1 MSLVLIL
8 PKGLNLPQTNTKL
21 WADTKCIYITKHFT
35 ILHVVQETGCKFQVE
50 TIKMVWPGLSRVKI
64 KISITFL
71 KFFFTRIYF
80 NTIHHGSFVF
90 CVLSSQRVTLKSRKD
105 KETKNM
111 QETRKQKTTKNTM
124 TTQHPSIPGGSNYKI
139 KGEFFTTLFG
149 LSKQTWPILFQGAW
163 LQNEVSWSLPPP
175 SPPEIKNLLLQI
187 ILCYLCH
194 YVLLEYWSHQQKN
207 STYIL

>member
-8 PKGLNLPQTNTKL
+8 PKGLNLPQINIKL
-21 WADTKCIYITKHFT
+21 WADTKYIYITKHFT
-35 ILHVVQETGCKFQVE
+35 ILHVRGPQVCQLFSCYVSPS
-50 TIKMVWPGLSRVKI
+50 INKVLIIIIIMWCRKLDVSFRWRLSKWVWPGLSRVMVKF
-64 KISITFL
+64 SITFL

-90 CVLSSQRVTLKSRKD
+90 CVLSSQRVTLKYRKD
-105 KETKNM
+105 KEIKNI
-111 QETRKQKTTKNTM
+111 QETRKQKMTKKTK

-163 LQNEVSWSLPPP
+163 LQNEVSWSFPPLPPR
-175 SPPEIKNLLLQI
+175 N
-187 ILCYLCH
+187 
-194 YVLLEYWSHQQKN
+194 
-207 STYIL
+207 